1 MATETT
7 AGHGIEGVQGSQLAS
22 EMAGSC
28 VNADGGAVGL
38 PQLCG
43 DWMGN
48 QIFWLIVTLVVTYFI
63 LARIALPRIAS
74 VLSERQG
81 TVTNDLAAAE
91 DLRARSVE
99 AEEAYNQAL
108 ADARTEAQAIIAQN
122 KAEMQGELNEA
133 IKRADTEIAAKT
145 AESEKAIA
153 EIRASALENVQQVA
167 RETAAEIVAAF
178 GGTADEAKVSSVVNS
193 RVKG

>member
-133 IKRADTEIAAKT
+133 IKKADTEIAAKT